1 MSVRRA
7 VPQDNPFLTAPI
19 GRLFLSN
26 TLPMA
31 LVMSM
36 GGLLNVVDGVF
47 VGRFIGAEAL
57 AAVSLAFP
65 VVMLISALT
74 TLAGGGMSSL
84 LARSL
89 GAGDRV
95 AAARV
100 FAGAHGLVVGIAA
113 LLVGLWALFGQA
125 LLMRM
130 AAGNVP
136 LAQTTG
142 AYLSILIWAVPVQL
156 LLGLHADALRVEG
169 RAGAMA
175 ALSVLVN
182 LFNIGANWLGIVILG
197 LGIAGS
203 ALGTVAA
210 QVLGLALAL
219 ALRARGPGLLPL
231 GTLRQESWFA
241 QWRPIVTLGLPLC
254 LSFLGI
260 ALVASMA
267 MLALRQHAAAYDT
280 SIAAYGAVTR
290 LLSLA
295 FLPQLAIALALQAI
309 AGQNVGAGQGVRA
322 VAALRLS
329 MTAALL
335 WCGAVALTGL
345 FAGQVVS
352 RWFTSDPHV
361 TLAIVAILR
370 PMLALYVFA
379 GPILVLAMYLQAL
392 GQPGWTAALTL
403 VKPWVLMPLLILG
416 LSARFGVAG
425 IWLAFPMADAV
436 VLLIAV
442 TIGRAILRGAT
453 APGTEEAA

>member
-1 MSVRRA
+1 MSVRHA

-26 TLPMA
+26 ALPMA
-31 LVMSM
+31 VVMSM
-36 GGLLNVVDGVF
+36 GGILNVVDGVF
-47 VGRFIGAEAL
+47 VGRFIGPEAL

-65 VVMLISALT
+65 VVMLITALA

-95 AAARV
+95 AAGRIFV
-100 FAGAHGLVVGIAA
+100 GAHGLVAVIST
-113 LLVGLWALFGQA
+113 LLVGLWATLGRT
-125 LLMRM
+125 LLAEM
-130 AAGNVP
+130 AAGNVQ
-136 LAQTTG
+136 LAQTAWT
-142 AYLSILIWAVPVQL
+142 YLSILIWAVPVQL
-156 LLGLHADALRVEG
+156 MLGLHADALRIEG

-182 LFNIGANWLGIVILG
+182 LLNIGANWLGIVVFD

-210 QVLGLALAL
+210 QVLGLGLAL
-219 ALRARGPGLLPL
+219 GLRARGPGLMALR
-231 GTLRQESWFA
+231 TLRQESWVA
-241 QWRPIVTLGLPLC
+241 HWRRIVTLGLPLC

-267 MLALRQHAAAYDT
+267 MLALRHHAAAYDT
-280 SIAAYGAVTR
+280 LIAAYGGVTR

-309 AGQNVGAGQGVRA
+309 AGQNAGAGRSDRA
-322 VAALRLS
+322 MAVLRLS
-329 MTAALL
+329 MVAALV
-335 WCGAVALTGL
+335 WCGAVAVTGL
-345 FAGQVVS
+345 FAGQVVGG
-352 RWFTSDPHV
+352 WFSSDPQV

-392 GQPGWTAALTL
+392 GQPGRTAALTL
-403 VKPWVLMPLLILG
+403 VKPWVLMPILILG
-416 LSARFGVAG
+416 LSTLFGEPG
-425 IWLAFPMADAV
+425 IWLAFPIADAV
-436 VLLIAV
+436 VLMIALA
-442 TIGRAILRGAT
+442 IGRGILRSGKAS
-453 APGTEEAA
+453 GMEQAA